1 MIEGY
6 WLKEVY
12 YFYSKKEAIKLF
24 KNLKKEMQIKLL
36 AERLSKKIIWK
47 EKEHE
52 PFLWNNIR
60 VSQEE
65 CAHG

>member
-1 MIEGY
+1 MIVERQDNGSLLISDMIEGY

-24 KNLKKEMQIKLL
+24 KNLKKEMHIKLL

-47 EKEHE
+47 VK
-52 PFLWNNIR
+52 
-60 VSQEE
+60 
-65 CAHG
+65 

>member
-1 MIEGY
+1 MIVERQDNGSLLISDTVGND
-6 WLKEVY
+6 WIKKVY

-47 EKEHE
+47 EE
-52 PFLWNNIR
+52 R
-60 VSQEE
+60 
-65 CAHG
+65 A